1 MQEGAASGRQHILR
15 RLVRGHLIERICCE
29 WPNKLDFLLLVTY

>member
-1 MQEGAASGRQHILR
+1 MQKGAASGRQHILR

-29 WPNKLDFLLLVTY
+29 WPNKLDFFLLVTY